1 MIRAL
6 YTISALGL
14 VFACGLSRAP
24 VLDAGAPVAHSTP
37 VTTSKCGP
45 APAETFSPCPVGG
58 NPYWRCTYVAGD
70 WKWLRICTTRPAT
83 PGTADINM
91 DPRCPSEVSAPRCF
105 WRLNLAQEINWR
117 GQIVKQGDCLQ
128 ICPCDGG
135 WCIIEHRTRSGE

>member
-1 MIRAL
+1 MKYSLIVVVL
-6 YTISALGL
+6 FTGCGTI
-14 VFACGLSRAP
+14 
-24 VLDAGAPVAHSTP
+24 LDAGAPSVCKAP
-37 VTTSKCGP
+37 VNKCDP
-45 APAETFSPCPVGG
+45 SPTEAFSPCPLGG

-70 WKWLRICTTRPAT
+70 WKWLQICTARPAT

-91 DPRCPSEVSAPRCF
+91 DPRCPSEVSVPRCF

-135 WCIIEHRTRSGE
+135 WCITEHRTRSGE